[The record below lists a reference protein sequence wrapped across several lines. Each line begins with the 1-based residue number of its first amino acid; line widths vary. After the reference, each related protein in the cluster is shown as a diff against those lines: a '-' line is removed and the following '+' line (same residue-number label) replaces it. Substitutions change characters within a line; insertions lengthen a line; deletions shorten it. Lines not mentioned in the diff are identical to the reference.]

1 MKQINRLE
9 MERANKNAKK
19 VFGTLLVTIVLIS
32 LGMLLFSCTPSESS
46 TSADT
51 TNCNCGVVVQS
62 MSFNIP
68 DNNGGVI
75 VQSTIIVRN
84 NCTQLTKTV
93 SGISGTVATGAQWC
107 Q

>member
-9 MERANKNAKK
+9 MERANKNAKR

-32 LGMLLFSCTPSESS
+32 LGMLLFSCTPSESNS
-46 TSADT
+46 SADT

-84 NCTQLTKTV
+84 NCTQVTKTV
-93 SGISGTVATGAQWC
+93 SGISGTVATGTQWC